1 MNHVGMIRKIDIL
14 GRLVIPSEFRE
25 YHNISNLDE
34 VEVFNTEEYIL
45 VKKHMK
51 KHKDVV
57 Q

>member
-1 MNHVGMIRKIDIL
+1 MIRKIDIL